1 MLPHTGPSAT
11 PSFMRDFAQAAEAGG
26 IDGLWAVDHLVLPH
40 HSESSYVLSRTPGP
54 VADGWLSA
62 NLAPNYEMMT
72 TLAWVAAHTNTIGL
86 GTSVAVLPIRNA
98 VANARQLATL
108 DVLCDGRLTYGV
120 GIGWLR
126 EEAEAMGMPWERRA
140 QRSEEHIAL
149 MRTLWCAQ
157 GPLVEFHGRYHDL
170 PPMDPQPQPVQRP
183 IPILVGG
190 HSDAALDRAARIG
203 DGWIAAPMSPTRLAE
218 RIATLHTAAERHGRH
233 ANALRIV
240 ASTRAQLDGSLGD
253 LMRSYHELGV
263 HHLQVLLPASDQTRA
278 LTDIGRIVEARADH
292 GFADN

>member
-1 MLPHTGPSAT
+1 MELGLVLPHTGPSAT
-11 PSFMRDFAQAAEAGG
+11 PSFLRDFAQTAEAHG

-40 HSESSYVLSRTPGP
+40 RSESLYVLARTPGR
-54 VADGWLSA
+54 VDDGWLSE
-62 NLAPNYEMMT
+62 NLAPNYEMVT
-72 TLAWVAAHTNTIGL
+72 TLTWVAAHTSTIGL

-108 DVLCDGRLTYGV
+108 DVLSGGRLTYGV

-126 EEAEAMGMPWERRA
+126 EEADAMGMPWDQRA
-140 QRSEEHIAL
+140 RRSEEHIAL

-170 PPMDPQPQPVQRP
+170 PPMDPQPQPIQRP

-203 DGWIAAPMSPTRLAE
+203 DGWIAAPMSPSRLSE
-218 RIATLHTAAERHGRH
+218 RIAALHASAEAHGRDTD
-233 ANALRIV
+233 ALRVV
-240 ASTRAQLDGSLGD
+240 ASVRPQRDVALGSLMD
-253 LMRSYHELGV
+253 TYRAVGV
-263 HHLQVLLPASDQTRA
+263 HHLQVLLDTVDPVETLR
-278 LTDIGRIVEARADH
+278 DIGRVGKA
-292 GFADN
+292 GVG